1 MDKTFRL
8 KDSAA
13 HARVPFAS
21 PNVSLIANDEDG
33 GPLREGRGR
42 EGEGGRERLTD
53 GPLNGNALNRRTD
66 RLAE

>member
-42 EGEGGRERLTD
+42 EGEGGESD
-53 GPLNGNALNRRTD
+53 
-66 RLAE
+66 